1 MHGPN
6 NVTDIAASIRLTI
19 SYKQWKMYG
28 PEMVYVLV
36 ACEINTAQ
44 KKRAKLNASSAIMNR
59 KLCQI

>member
-6 NVTDIAASIRLTI
+6 NVTDITASIRLTI

-44 KKRAKLNASSAIMNR
+44 KKRAKLNASSAMMN
-59 KLCQI
+59 

>member
-44 KKRAKLNASSAIMNR
+44 KKEQNASSAILYN
-59 KLCQI
+59 